1 MTDRYTPK
9 RLRGK
14 VISQGGLNIRD
25 RYDRSSVRVPIRT
38 PARAIVLAAYTPDDP
53 NNQRGTGVECDVMFI
68 STQGKM
74 FNVPVMQLNHGV
86 NNLHDLWVPKAT
98 TRDMSGSTLN
108 TTGAVTKRGN
118 LNEDGSTLTNFSEM
132 DGDMVLVDFI
142 ESRVDFPII
151 IGAVSHEQ
159 TKRVVTDG
167 TGWAAGDASSR
178 GTPEAGEF
186 YISHSGSEVRVNGNG
201 DVLIDTVGA
210 NADPVN
216 EDPSTGA
223 GQMRIRIKD
232 AHRFTVECDGVDV
245 LEVFKDGTGVHID
258 LGEGATE
265 HIVLGDALLSL
276 FNAHVHPVPFGGA
289 SGPPTTPM
297 VAGTHLS
304 TQHRVK

>member
-1 MTDRYTPK
+1 MTDRFKPT

-14 VISQGGLNIRD
+14 VIAQSGLDIRNRD
-25 RYDRSSVRVPIRT
+25 NRNSVRMPTRT
-38 PARAIVLAAYTPDDP
+38 PARAIVLATYVTEDTD
-53 NNQRGTGVECDVMFI
+53 NQRRLGVECDVMLI
-68 STQGKM
+68 NSQAKI
-74 FNVPVMQLNHGV
+74 FNVPVMQANHGV

-98 TRDMSGSTLN
+98 TRDLSGGTLN
-108 TTGAVTKRGN
+108 THGAVTRRGDSN
-118 LNEDGSTLTNFSEM
+118 PDGSTLSNFADF

-142 ESRVDFPII
+142 ERRIEFPII
-151 IGAVSHEQ
+151 IGALTHEQ
-159 TKRVVTDG
+159 TKRVVAAG
-167 TGWAAGDASSR
+167 TGWAEGDTSSR
-178 GTPEAGEF
+178 GTPEVEEF
-186 YISHSGSEVRVNGNG
+186 YISHSGSEIRVNGTG

-210 NADPVN
+210 NADPVD
-216 EDPSTGA
+216 ESPATGA

-232 AHRFTVECDGVDV
+232 AYHFTVECDGVDV

-297 VAGTHLS
+297 ISGTHLS